1 MPDQEVAKSI
11 DPGKERAVGFRWPAA
26 SFLQGGDEVA
36 IRVVV
41 SGAGG
46 KMGREVLRAV
56 VGAEDM
62 ELVGAVD
69 PSFAGSDAGELA
81 GQGRWDVE
89 VSGSLA
95 AALEAARADCVVDF
109 TAPDAVF
116 GNVMT
121 ALEAGTRVVFGT
133 TGLKDEEL
141 SAIDR
146 AARERGLGVIHAPN
160 FAIGAVLMM
169 RFAAEAA
176 RYMEHAEIIELH
188 HDQKKDAPS
197 GTAIKT
203 AELIREARG
212 ADRGAT
218 PQGIELVEGSRG
230 GEYGGVRI
238 HSVRLPGLV
247 AHQEVIL
254 GTLGQTL
261 TIRHDSLDRASFM
274 PGVLLAVRK
283 VAQIEGLVY
292 GLEHL
297 LFDK

>member
-1 MPDQEVAKSI
+1 M
-11 DPGKERAVGFRWPAA
+11 G
-26 SFLQGGDEVA
+26 

-56 VGAEDM
+56 SGAGDM
-62 ELVGAVD
+62 EVVGAVD

-81 GQGRWDVE
+81 GRGRWGIQ
-89 VSGSLA
+89 VSGSLS
-95 AALEAARADCVVDF
+95 AALAETPADCVVDF
-109 TAPDAVF
+109 TAPDAVYN
-116 GNVMT
+116 NVMT
-121 ALEAGTRVVFGT
+121 ALNAGTRVVFGT

-146 AARERGLGVIHAPN
+146 VAKEKGLGVIHAPN

-176 RYMEHAEIIELH
+176 RYMDHVEIIELH

-212 ADRGAT
+212 EHKGAT
-218 PQGIELVEGSRG
+218 PRGTELVEGARG
-230 GEYGGVRI
+230 GEYGGVRV

-247 AHQEVIL
+247 AHQEVIF

-261 TIRHDSLDRASFM
+261 TIRHDSFDRASFM
-274 PGVLLAVRK
+274 PGVLLAIRK
-283 VAQIEGLVY
+283 VGQVTGLVY

-297 LFDK
+297 LFEA